1 MSEYGSAIFP
11 LLRDQAQQLG
21 LIPITVAAVCTILT
35 LAHSDA
41 EDFQTFHKT
50 PSRGKLSLQR
60 HFW

>member
-41 EDFQTFHKT
+41 DFRLEQEN
-50 PSRGKLSLQR
+50 PRLPNLS
-60 HFW
+60 